1 MDDGWV
7 GGRKDGSQSR
17 DKILSSKNLG
27 RWMDGWVEGRKEGSQ
42 SRVKDCLQQSKNGKS
57 QKQAGLA
64 EKIENHKKSNTKI
77 LKDD

>member
-27 RWMDGWVEGRKEGSQ
+27 RWMDGWVEGRKEAKAGLRIAYSNQ
-42 SRVKDCLQQSKNGKS
+42 KMGKS